1 MVLGWAVLKP
11 GCPSRAVLGM
21 VPVEPGPHSLSE
33 QQLWG
38 WLCVS
43 VLDPWEAQ
51 STVAAFREAFLI
63 SLRAPTDTLEKPEA
77 QASKET
83 KVPR

>member
-1 MVLGWAVLKP
+1 MA
-11 GCPSRAVLGM
+11 
-21 VPVEPGPHSLSE
+21 PVEPGLHSLSE

-38 WLCVS
+38 GLCVRA
-43 VLDPWEAQ
+43 LDQWEAQ
-51 STVAAFREAFLI
+51 STVAAFREAFFI
-63 SLRAPTDTLEKPEA
+63 SLRAPTDTLEKLEA